1 MSYYYV
7 VYILIGW
14 GIFLTTIW
22 PIFFCN
28 VHFLLLSL
36 VVSRFSKLTSI
47 MLYLTLNLSLTC
59 GPICFITPYAPL
71 ILLCVVG
78 TALLFVESHLV
89 FYRHSFTPPILFP
102 CLKIYL
108 LIFPRYKYIKV
119 ISSIE
124 SYSYPLWYLHC
135 LTYK

>member
-1 MSYYYV
+1 MDMFFHVCVLLLRCIYFNR
-7 VYILIGW
+7 LRH
-14 GIFLTTIW
+14 FPHHNLTH
-22 PIFFCN
+22 FFCN
-28 VHFLLLSL
+28 VHFLLLPL
-36 VVSRFSKLTSI
+36 VVSRFSQLTSI

-102 CLKIYL
+102 CLKIYH

-124 SYSYPLWYLHC
+124 SY
-135 LTYK
+135 